1 MHQGGQ
7 TCYRVVLGDGVGVA
21 IPLGTFGELGFRH
34 AAGTLQM
41 TAPVLTA
48 LFLQSLPHQV
58 GPHEWVTSPGG
69 RLSRYTLDVPA
80 GEVLRLQLAGTRI
93 EVVRR

>member
-7 TCYRVVLGDGVGVA
+7 TCYRVVLEEGVGVA
-21 IPLGTFGELGFRH
+21 VPLGTFGELGFRH

-41 TAPVLTA
+41 TAPALAA

-58 GPHEWVTSPGG
+58 GPPEWMESPGG
-69 RLSRYTLDVPA
+69 RLSRYTLDLPT
-80 GEVLRLQLAGTRI
+80 GEVLRLQLAGPRI
-93 EVVRR
+93 ELVRR